1 MLNELTIAYL
11 FLGGAGAGASL
22 VLTLV
27 SWCVAGVGL
36 RRPAAAGGAG
46 LLGSLACRFV
56 PAPAEHR
63 LLGFGYV
70 VAAAV
75 QALGMLCLLFDMGR
89 PDKALILLIN
99 PHVSVTSI
107 GAYALGGLVLVCAAL
122 ALVWLGAVRAR
133 RAVVRALGA
142 LVLVVSLV
150 VMAYTALLLRAFAGV
165 EFWDSLL
172 LVALFV
178 ASGVS
183 TGIAV
188 VVATMVATLAS
199 VRYEGLVGRLLKA
212 DVLVIAV
219 EAIVLVTYM
228 ATSWFVAP
236 VQVEALLVGDLAEVF
251 WTGFVVC
258 GMVAP
263 LVLNVGSR
271 VVSGLVVHPAVLC
284 ALVLVGGFCL
294 RWGVAMVPS

>member
-1 MLNELTIAYL
+1 MNELTIAYL
-11 FLGGAGAGASL
+11 FLGGAGAGAGL

-27 SWCVAGVGL
+27 SWLAAGVGL
-36 RRPAAAGGAG
+36 RRPAATAGAG
-46 LLGSLACRFV
+46 LFGSLTQPFV

-89 PDKALILLIN
+89 PDKALIVLIN

-107 GAYALGGLVLVCAAL
+107 GAYALGGLVLLCVVL
-122 ALVWLGAVRAR
+122 ALVWLGVLRVPRGAVW
-133 RAVVRALGA
+133 ALGA
-142 LVLVVSLV
+142 LALVDSLV

-188 VVATMVATLAS
+188 VVATMVATLAAM
-199 VRYEGLVGRLLKA
+199 RYEGLVGRLLKA
-212 DVLVIAV
+212 DVLVIAA
-219 EAIVLVTYM
+219 EAIVLAAYM

-236 VQVEALLVGDLAEVF
+236 VQVEALLVGDLAGVF
-251 WTGFVVC
+251 WVGFVVC

-263 LVLNVGSR
+263 LALNVGSR
-271 VVSGLVVHPAVLC
+271 VVSGLVVHPAALC

-294 RWGVAMVPS
+294 RWCVAMVPR